1 MSARGGDGVTVRA
14 QPLLWRTLPPPGL
27 GEITGKFGGNERRAS
42 VSWGAFWDRLLRSS
56 IQEMLFIYGVLITMV
71 SQHNKALSPFIH
83 LRF

>member
-1 MSARGGDGVTVRA
+1 M
-14 QPLLWRTLPPPGL
+14 
-27 GEITGKFGGNERRAS
+27 
-42 VSWGAFWDRLLRSS
+42 SWGAFWDRLLRSS